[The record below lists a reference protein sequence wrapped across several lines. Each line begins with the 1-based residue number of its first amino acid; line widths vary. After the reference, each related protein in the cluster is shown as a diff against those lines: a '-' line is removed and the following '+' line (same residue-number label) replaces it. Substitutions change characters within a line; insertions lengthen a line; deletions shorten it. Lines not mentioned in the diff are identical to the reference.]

1 MDKQKIFSYL
11 ESQKEFLAGVS
22 DSVWDTPETCYEEN
36 VSAETVCRALEEAG
50 FTVERNVAGISTAF
64 MGTYGHGK
72 PVIGFLGEFDA
83 LSGLSQTAGIAE
95 KCPLVPGGN
104 GHGCGHN
111 LLGAGCLA
119 GAMGMKKYLEE
130 TGKEGTVIFYGCPA
144 EEGGSGKA
152 FMARE
157 GCFDIL
163 DAALAWHPGCT
174 YGATGGGMLAN
185 CQIYFRYKGISS
197 HAAMSPHLGRSA
209 LDAVT
214 LFNVGIQFLRE
225 HVLPTVRMHYA
236 VTDTGGFSPNVVQPT
251 AEVLCLLRA
260 PENGILAD
268 VRSRVEDIARGA
280 ALMTGTE
287 LEIDFVKAC
296 SNVVPNNVLGY
307 AAVENLR
314 LLKLPEYSKEEMEF
328 YSKIAATNAGG
339 DPEHPVAEEIPDF
352 MPTDMVF
359 PASSDVGD
367 VSWVVPTVSLST
379 PTWPSGTPAH
389 SWRAVAVGKSA
400 LAHNGTLLAGQAMA
414 GLAIDLIER
423 PELLEKAKEE
433 HQKRLKGGKYECPI
447 PKGVK
452 PRIISTKK

>member
-1 MDKQKIFSYL
+1 M
-11 ESQKEFLAGVS
+11 
-22 DSVWDTPETCYEEN
+22 T
-36 VSAETVCRALEEAG
+36 
-50 FTVERNVAGISTAF
+50 
-64 MGTYGHGK
+64 
-72 PVIGFLGEFDA
+72 
-83 LSGLSQTAGIAE
+83 
-95 KCPLVPGGN
+95 
-104 GHGCGHN
+104 
-111 LLGAGCLA
+111 
-119 GAMGMKKYLEE
+119 
-130 TGKEGTVIFYGCPA
+130 
-144 EEGGSGKA
+144 
-152 FMARE
+152 
-157 GCFDIL
+157 
-163 DAALAWHPGCT
+163 
-174 YGATGGGMLAN
+174 
-185 CQIYFRYKGISS
+185 
-197 HAAMSPHLGRSA
+197 
-209 LDAVT
+209 
-214 LFNVGIQFLRE
+214 GIQFLRE

-389 SWRAVAVGKSA
+389 SWQAVAVGKSA

-414 GLAIDLIER
+414 GLAIDLIEK
-423 PELLEKAKEE
+423 PELLKEAKEE

-452 PRIISTKK
+452 PRIISAKK

>member
-157 GCFDIL
+157 GCFDVL

-307 AAVENLR
+307 AAVENL
-314 LLKLPEYSKEEMEF
+314 
-328 YSKIAATNAGG
+328 AA
-339 DPEHPVAEEIPDF
+339 AE
-352 MPTDMVF
+352 
-359 PASSDVGD
+359 ASGIFKRRDGILFKDSSHKCRRGIQNIR
-367 VSWVVPTVSLST
+367 W
-379 PTWPSGTPAH
+379 
-389 SWRAVAVGKSA
+389 
-400 LAHNGTLLAGQAMA
+400 
-414 GLAIDLIER
+414 
-423 PELLEKAKEE
+423 
-433 HQKRLKGGKYECPI
+433 QKKFRISC
-447 PKGVK
+447 
-452 PRIISTKK
+452 PRIWYFRRRRMWAT